1 MPNEKMDE
9 ILDTL
14 DQARQR
20 ATYGAV
26 AAIVGSSPRTL
37 MSGRDR
43 DRRHSWVVSRKSGQ
57 PTGYEPDQMHPE
69 LMRSERVIETREELE
84 RWLASRHSLAVL
96 APAG

>member
-1 MPNEKMDE
+1 MPNDKMDE

-14 DQARQR
+14 QQARQR

-37 MSGRDR
+37 MAGRDR
-43 DRRHSWVVSRKSGQ
+43 DQRHSWVVSRKSGT

-69 LMRSERVIETREELE
+69 LMRSERVIETRAELE
-84 RWLASRHSLAVL
+84 GWLATRTTH
-96 APAG
+96 

>member
-1 MPNEKMDE
+1 MPNDRMDE

-37 MSGRDR
+37 MAGRDR

-57 PTGYEPDQMHPE
+57 PTGYEAGQVHPD
-69 LMRSERVIETREELE
+69 LLRSERVLETREELE
-84 RWLASRHSLAVL
+84 RWLAAQ
-96 APAG
+96 PTQ